1 MNQPKSEWWHY
12 FPRIEFSLVY
22 EAFYEKCATLYY
34 KEKPEIYFLENVFPI
49 KDFFCNY
56 NFQFLII
63 LVLQIY
69 PKLKLHFI
77 PCLKTLILLGIFSFL
92 AFLFVLDF
100 FSRSRLALK
109 HSWCLCRAWPWII
122 ELSHLNFR
130 LYQLGFTKKIVS
142 RKGRLGDHHH
152 QQADPHLGSAL
163 GALIICFSKEVCFSL
178 QVCRLVQQWKRA
190 AKVGKHRFWRKEYRS
205 PSSEARHVLHSRRD
219 GLEVAG
225 KHRLRNT
232 GGWDCEQRRQRIVCH
247 SFKSHIKKQHKES
260 YIDNITHEIPF
271 VISTI

>member
-1 MNQPKSEWWHY
+1 M
-12 FPRIEFSLVY
+12 
-22 EAFYEKCATLYY
+22 C
-34 KEKPEIYFLENVFPI
+34 FLLKI
-49 KDFFCNY
+49 FCNY

-100 FSRSRLALK
+100 LSRFRLALK
-109 HSWCLCRAWPWII
+109 
-122 ELSHLNFR
+122 
-130 LYQLGFTKKIVS
+130 QLVPLQGLAVNNWTQSFKFQIVS
-142 RKGRLGDHHH
+142 TGVYKENGLQKRETCWSSSSPLY

-190 AKVGKHRFWRKEYRS
+190 AKVGKHRFWKIYQQITFVRG
-205 PSSEARHVLHSRRD
+205 EACF
-219 GLEVAG
+219 
-225 KHRLRNT
+225 T
-232 GGWDCEQRRQRIVCH
+232 
-247 SFKSHIKKQHKES
+247 
-260 YIDNITHEIPF
+260 
-271 VISTI
+271 

>member
-1 MNQPKSEWWHY
+1 M
-12 FPRIEFSLVY
+12 
-22 EAFYEKCATLYY
+22 C
-34 KEKPEIYFLENVFPI
+34 FLLKI
-49 KDFFCNY
+49 FCNY

-100 FSRSRLALK
+100 LSRFRLALK
-109 HSWCLCRAWPWII
+109 
-122 ELSHLNFR
+122 
-130 LYQLGFTKKIVS
+130 QLVPLQGLAVNNWTQSFKFQIVS
-142 RKGRLGDHHH
+142 TGVYKENGLQKRETWWSSSSPLY

-190 AKVGKHRFWRKEYRS
+190 AKVGKHRFWKKYQQITFVRGEACFTQQKRWFRRS
-205 PSSEARHVLHSRRD
+205 
-219 GLEVAG
+219 
-225 KHRLRNT
+225 
-232 GGWDCEQRRQRIVCH
+232 RQA
-247 SFKSHIKKQHKES
+247 
-260 YIDNITHEIPF
+260 
-271 VISTI
+271 

>member
-34 KEKPEIYFLENVFPI
+34 KEKLEIYFLENVFPVNH
-49 KDFFCNY
+49 FFAIITFNL
-56 NFQFLII
+56 LII
-63 LVLQIY
+63 LVLRIS
-69 PKLKLHFI
+69 PKLKL

-100 FSRSRLALK
+100 LSRFRLALK
-109 HSWCLCRAWPWII
+109 
-122 ELSHLNFR
+122 
-130 LYQLGFTKKIVS
+130 QLVPLQGLAVNNWTQSFKFQIVS
-142 RKGRLGDHHH
+142 TGVYKENGLQKRETWWSSSSPLY

-190 AKVGKHRFWRKEYRS
+190 AKVGKHRFWRKKYRS

-219 GLEVAG
+219 GLDVPG
-225 KHRLRNT
+225 KHRLRGT
-232 GGWDCEQRRQRIVCH
+232 GGWDCEQRRQRRVCH

>member
-1 MNQPKSEWWHY
+1 M
-12 FPRIEFSLVY
+12 
-22 EAFYEKCATLYY
+22 C
-34 KEKPEIYFLENVFPI
+34 FLLKI
-49 KDFFCNY
+49 FCNY

-100 FSRSRLALK
+100 LSRFRLALK
-109 HSWCLCRAWPWII
+109 
-122 ELSHLNFR
+122 
-130 LYQLGFTKKIVS
+130 QLVPLQGLAVNNWTQSFKFQIVS
-142 RKGRLGDHHH
+142 TGVYKENCLQKRETWWSSSSPLY

-190 AKVGKHRFWRKEYRS
+190 AKVGKHRFWRKKYQQITFIRGEACFTQQKRWFRRS
-205 PSSEARHVLHSRRD
+205 
-219 GLEVAG
+219 
-225 KHRLRNT
+225 
-232 GGWDCEQRRQRIVCH
+232 RQA
-247 SFKSHIKKQHKES
+247 
-260 YIDNITHEIPF
+260 
-271 VISTI
+271 